1 MCGMCSVSKS
11 QSQSNDVCSFNL
23 VFLTPHPSPLTP
35 HPSPL
40 TPHPSPYDCQED
52 EARDIGGGT
61 FEVPNATAGGMAQF
75 LHIVAHVELV
85 HYVIIW

>member
-40 TPHPSPYDCQED
+40 TPHPSPLTPHRTIARKMKPEILVEGLSKYPMQLQE
-52 EARDIGGGT
+52 
-61 FEVPNATAGGMAQF
+61 VWPNFCTS
-75 LHIVAHVELV
+75 
-85 HYVIIW
+85 